1 MPSAKTPLSI
11 AAAIALALAVPIAT
25 GAAGGTQAPPSS
37 QSPQGAP
44 QPQMPLFRSGVDLV
58 AVDVQVVDHDGRPT
72 LNLNADQFQ
81 VEIDGHKRQV
91 VRADLFRYAQGR
103 PGQVQRITDD
113 LPAERP
119 QGRLFILAVD
129 QLSFRMGAARV
140 AAQVARGFIDRLQPD
155 DAVGLYVF
163 PGSSNLNFTHERA
176 SVRAALNKIVGLQ
189 NPVASEFHLSISEII
204 DITAADGFTL
214 TKVVA
219 RECRPTDV
227 LCQQR
232 VQGEAFQIGAMAE
245 SQIAIGFA
253 GLSRLLTGLRY
264 VPVRKTMVLISGGL
278 LASDRGNG
286 RPDMRARTQE
296 LGREAAAANTNLYVI
311 HLDNSFTE
319 AYAPDREK
327 TDPTTQFRDSSVLR
341 QGLENLADAAGGAV
355 FKVEA
360 GSPDS
365 AFDRVMRETSA
376 YYMLG
381 LEVSNADRDGK
392 PHYIT
397 VDVKQHGVTVRN
409 RPMVVIPK
417 SKS

>member
-1 MPSAKTPLSI
+1 
-11 AAAIALALAVPIAT
+11 
-25 GAAGGTQAPPSS
+25 
-37 QSPQGAP
+37 
-44 QPQMPLFRSGVDLV
+44 MPLFRSGVDLV

-91 VRADLFRYAQGR
+91 VRADLFRYSTGR

-113 LPAERP
+113 VPAERP
-119 QGRLFILAVD
+119 QGRLFILAID

-155 DAVGLYVF
+155 DAVGLYIF

-176 SVRAALNKIVGLQ
+176 SVRAALNKVVGLQ

-214 TKVVA
+214 TKVVN

-232 VQGEAFQIGAMAE
+232 VQGEAFQIGAQAE

-253 GLSRLLTGLRY
+253 GLSRLLTGLKY